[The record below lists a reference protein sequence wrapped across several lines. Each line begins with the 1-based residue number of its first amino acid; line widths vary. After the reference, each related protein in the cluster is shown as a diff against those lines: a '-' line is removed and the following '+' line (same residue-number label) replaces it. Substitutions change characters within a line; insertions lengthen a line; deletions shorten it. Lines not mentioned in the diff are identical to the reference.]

1 MLMRSH
7 LRVFLHKGDN
17 VWFDNTQNGE
27 FELPIGAVV
36 KFSDTGQ
43 IQLVDDEE
51 QEHWVSASDAKRI
64 KPMHPTSA
72 DGVEDMVREICLNS
86 LAGKANYYGKHA
98 VQNKSVA
105 CCRKT

>member
-1 MLMRSH
+1 M
-7 LRVFLHKGDN
+7 
-17 VWFDNTQNGE
+17 WYDNTQNGE

-51 QEHWVSASDAKRI
+51 QEHWVSASDAKKI

-72 DGVEDMVREICLNS
+72 DGVEDMVRVWWGWVVLVVRVGGARGGVS
-86 LAGKANYYGKHA
+86 
-98 VQNKSVA
+98 
-105 CCRKT
+105 